1 MVRILAR
8 RKRPEDVSQDL
19 HHAGQGERR
28 EIPRSISHQMGRM
41 KEEGDREENNAQ
53 DAERKIGS
61 IAVYDNPRIM
71 RAMRIREAGVNKAS
85 ASR

>member
-1 MVRILAR
+1 
-8 RKRPEDVSQDL
+8 
-19 HHAGQGERR
+19 
-28 EIPRSISHQMGRM
+28 MGRM

-61 IAVYDNPRIM
+61 IANIVRFSTRYLISTEALSFQDIPVYDNPRIM